1 MLFKWLS
8 ITDPSSEDS
17 STFCFDNE
25 ILMVRSLICQST
37 LLSSPELE
45 KDITALDRTILHAD
59 LVNFYFTAKEN
70 YHSYLKNGTDPLPIF
85 VNDEEVLIMF

>member
-1 MLFKWLS
+1 
-8 ITDPSSEDS
+8 
-17 STFCFDNE
+17 
-25 ILMVRSLICQST
+25 MVRSLICQST

-45 KDITALDRTILHAD
+45 KDIMALDGTILHAD
-59 LVNFYFTAKEN
+59 LVNLYFTAKEN